1 MRFFSGLLLTMTLY
15 RDDGCY
21 CDDCPRSLVVVIV
34 VIATRRAFPYDLPLF
49 MTHRF
54 LLGNLYVGMDETAS
68 VVVVTVGLLEAVFSF
83 VVVNAVIVG
92 IMFVLRRRFGSA

>member
-21 CDDCPRSLVVVIV
+21 CDDCPRSLVVVI
-34 VIATRRAFPYDLPLF
+34 ATRRAFPYDLPF

-54 LLGNLYVGMDETAS
+54 LLGNLYIGMEETAS

>member
-1 MRFFSGLLLTMTLY
+1 MTLY

-34 VIATRRAFPYDLPLF
+34 VIATRRAFPYNLPF
-49 MTHRF
+49 MTHQF
-54 LLGNLYVGMDETAS
+54 LLGNLYIGMEETAS
-68 VVVVTVGLLEAVFSF
+68 VVVVTVGLLEAVLSF
-83 VVVNAVIVG
+83 VLINAVIVG